1 MRGSHVCRKE
11 AAALYCGR
19 EVERVNLTDI
29 TSDILEPTKLARLN
43 VEVRRLPKPIVT
55 IDFSTIIQ
63 IHDTGISDGDD
74 TSGVELV
81 FELKKTC
88 QGDTQT
94 LKEYSVIRYI
104 ELGDGNYTLRNSFLF
119 TYCDD
124 MFCDEKS
131 CIYTV
136 DLTSIR
142 LIEPGR
148 IEELLVE
155 DSAINALVQGRC
167 N

>member
-1 MRGSHVCRKE
+1 
-11 AAALYCGR
+11 
-19 EVERVNLTDI
+19 
-29 TSDILEPTKLARLN
+29 
-43 VEVRRLPKPIVT
+43 
-55 IDFSTIIQ
+55 
-63 IHDTGISDGDD
+63 
-74 TSGVELV
+74 
-81 FELKKTC
+81 
-88 QGDTQT
+88 
-94 LKEYSVIRYI
+94 
-104 ELGDGNYTLRNSFLF
+104 
-119 TYCDD
+119 

-155 DSAINALVQGRC
+155 DSAINALVQARC

>member
-1 MRGSHVCRKE
+1 M
-11 AAALYCGR
+11 
-19 EVERVNLTDI
+19 
-29 TSDILEPTKLARLN
+29 
-43 VEVRRLPKPIVT
+43 
-55 IDFSTIIQ
+55 
-63 IHDTGISDGDD
+63 
-74 TSGVELV
+74 
-81 FELKKTC
+81 KKTC